1 MSVSKIAGLLL
12 SSAAMV
18 AGHGFVSG
26 AVVDG
31 TYHGGFIVNTYNYM
45 AEVPANIGWSE
56 KATDLGYIDGS
67 GYTGS
72 DIICHKEATPGAIS
86 AEVKAG
92 GSVELQWTD
101 WPESHHGPVITYMAN
116 CNGDCSVV
124 DKTTL
129 KFFKIAEAGLIDDT
143 NVPGTWA
150 SDQLIAANNSATVT
164 IPSTIAAGNYVLRHE
179 IIALHSAGD
188 ANGAQNYPQCI
199 NLKVT
204 GGGSDSPDGVLG
216 TALYT
221 PTDPGILISIYSA
234 LGSYVIPGPALYT
247 GASSGSSSTS
257 STTAAATTEATTA
270 SATVSTTAAPT
281 VATTSAST
289 VSASPI
295 QSSSSHHLT
304 RTRTRTARPTYSP
317 TFSSAPTSAVST
329 SAPSGP
335 DYEPTDAPSTLIENA
350 TATASSAPQVTDEP
364 ATQTAS
370 TADSITITTTAG
382 GLSAQSSAAVL
393 ESSATSTVTAEATAT
408 AAPTAAATTSTSSTS
423 SGSSSSSSTSSSGSS
438 STSSTSTSNS
448 SYLSSLSA
456 EKLLEVI
463 RSTLKWLVSDKKVHA
478 RALAY

>member
-45 AEVPANIGWSE
+45 TEVPANIGWSE

-234 LGSYVIPGPALYT
+234 LESYVIPGPALYT

-289 VSASPI
+289 
-295 QSSSSHHLT
+295 
-304 RTRTRTARPTYSP
+304 
-317 TFSSAPTSAVST
+317 
-329 SAPSGP
+329 
-335 DYEPTDAPSTLIENA
+335 
-350 TATASSAPQVTDEP
+350 
-364 ATQTAS
+364 TAS

>member
-45 AEVPANIGWSE
+45 TEVPANIGWSE

-67 GYTGS
+67 GYAGS
-72 DIICHKEATPGAIS
+72 NIICHKEATPGALS

-92 GSVELQWTD
+92 GSVELQWTE

-116 CNGDCSVV
+116 CNGDCSTV

-188 ANGAQNYPQCI
+188 TNGAQNYPQCI

-216 TALYT
+216 TELYKA
-221 PTDPGILISIYSA
+221 TDPGILISIYSA
-234 LGSYVIPGPALYT
+234 LSSYVIPGPALYT
-247 GASSGSSSTS
+247 GASSGSSSSS
-257 STTAAATTEATTA
+257 STTAAATTA
-270 SATVSTTAAPT
+270 SATVSTTAAAT
-281 VATTSAST
+281 VATASAST

-304 RTRTRTARPTYSP
+304 RTRTRTRPTYSP

-335 DYEPTDAPSTLIENA
+335 DFEPTDAPSTLIAVA
-350 TATASSAPQVTDEP
+350 TSTTSSAPQVTDEP

-370 TADSITITTTAG
+370 TADSVTITTTASG
-382 GLSAQSSAAVL
+382 QSAESSAPAA
-393 ESSATSTVTAEATAT
+393 ESSATETAAATAT

-423 SGSSSSSSTSSSGSS
+423 SGSSSSSSSSSSGSS
-438 STSSTSTSNS
+438 SSSSTSTSNS

-478 RALAY
+478 RALTH